1 MKHFSIDAMDKH
13 TEMEGA
19 LYKRTSMVSETS
31 GYRVDRPLE
40 ARAHPS
46 QIFFL
51 HSAILKRH
59 CVLYK
64 KLCISCSLGCLN
76 SSKPLESTCNRTFT
90 RMRPCLFLTEYKK
103 KHHINMVSNIELV

>member
-46 QIFFL
+46 LSFFPTFSKIEEAL
-51 HSAILKRH
+51 
-59 CVLYK
+59 CV
-64 KLCISCSLGCLN
+64 
-76 SSKPLESTCNRTFT
+76 
-90 RMRPCLFLTEYKK
+90 
-103 KHHINMVSNIELV
+103 V